1 MASELETLP
10 DKILFQ
16 VLKQL
21 KKNCESENIHLNA
34 EFDTEII
41 TVIDQ
46 TLKIFGIIDSPKYIY
61 DEFLWTVL
69 KMNINKL
76 SDDKLVGNLERP
88 EIKEYEFDIDVNETI
103 YQTTSWTHRIES
115 YGNPYRIASAM
126 EYNGDL
132 DYYSGREGYTDI
144 HDSETNEIRIDK
156 RSFKEI

>member
-1 MASELETLP
+1 MASELESLP
-10 DKILFQ
+10 DRILFQ
-16 VLKQL
+16 IIKQIA
-21 KKNCESENIHLNA
+21 KNCESDRISLES
-34 EFDTEII
+34 EFNNEVIQII
-41 TVIDQ
+41 DRTI
-46 TLKIFGIIDSPKYIY
+46 KIFGVVDDPKYID

-69 KMNINKL
+69 KMNMNKL
-76 SDDKLVGNLERP
+76 SDDRLVGNLERP

-103 YQTTSWTHRIES
+103 YQSTSWTHRIES

-132 DYYSGREGYTDI
+132 YYYSGREGYTDI